1 MPARDWKFRVEDIVT
16 SIREILDL
24 TQGMDFADFSGDN
37 KTVKAVLFNLAIIGE
52 AARRVPQK
60 ITEKHPLIPW
70 RVMGDLR
77 NVVIH
82 EYVALDMDRVVEAMD
97 DLEPLE
103 RFLGVAQQIA
113 AEMDPSGP
121 A

>member
-82 EYVALDMDRVVEAMD
+82 EYFGVDLKIIWETIHHDLPVVI
-97 DLEPLE
+97 PLLKE
-103 RFLGVAQQIA
+103 ILLK
-113 AEMDPSGP
+113 E
-121 A
+121 